1 MTRDIDPR
9 LLVAAM
15 YAFALGFKLFEPF
28 IVKATGLDNLDP
40 EEVKAR
46 IVKIAAA
53 LVQPRRE

>member
-1 MTRDIDPR
+1 
-9 LLVAAM
+9 M